1 MNILLTGG
9 LGFIGTH
16 TAAVLA
22 AKGHSITLL
31 DNLCNSRL
39 EVLND
44 LMRLTGES
52 IDFYRCDVRDTEDV
66 KKILID
72 KNIQVVIH
80 VAGLKSVAESGQHPL
95 KYYENNVGGT
105 VSLLGAMSAAKVN
118 KLIFSSSATVYGA
131 PQYLPYDEA
140 HPTIPMNTYGN
151 TKLQAEQIL
160 MDLVKSNLNL
170 SIISLRY
177 FNPVGAHES
186 GMLGEV
192 PNGLPNNL
200 MPYICQVASGKLSHL
215 NIYGDDYETKDG
227 TGERDFIHVMDLAE
241 GHAAALNWVVEKTGY
256 EVVNLGTGIPISVYG
271 MVSAFESAN
280 ECIIPK
286 KVQGRRPGDLPSYY
300 ASAKKALT
308 LLSWQAKRN
317 SSDMCRSAW
326 KFQAAQAE

>member
-1 MNILLTGG
+1 MNILITGG
-9 LGFIGTH
+9 LGFIGSH
-16 TAAVLA
+16 IAAVLA
-22 AKGHSITLL
+22 AKGYSITLL

-39 EVLND
+39 EVLNK
-44 LMRLTGES
+44 LTCLIGKS
-52 IDFYRCDVRDTEDV
+52 VDFYRCDVRDTKDV

-95 KYYENNVGGT
+95 RYYENNVGGT
-105 VSLLGAMSAAKVN
+105 ISLLGAMSAAKVN

-140 HPTIPMNTYGN
+140 HPTIPINTYGN

-160 MDLVKSNLNL
+160 IDLVKSNLNL

-200 MPYICQVASGKLSHL
+200 MPYICQVASGRLSHL

-241 GHAAALNWVVEKTGY
+241 GHAAALNWVMEKTGY
-256 EVVNLGTGIPISVYG
+256 EAVNLGTGIPISVYG
-271 MVSAFESAN
+271 MVNAFESAN
-280 ECIIPK
+280 GCKIPK
-286 KVQGRRPGDLPSYY
+286 RVQGRRSGDLPSYY

-326 KFQAAQAE
+326 KFQAALAE